1 MFEPR
6 EADTPVLFLV
16 LVVLPLVAYIL
27 LGKWSEATK
36 KREKIDLLAQLATE
50 EALKAEAMPH
60 ATATAPAIPFV
71 HPSKN
76 GIHVCARCS
85 SPATTRCSRC
95 KSVRYCSGRCQIIH
109 WRQVHKQEC
118 QQSETTSSCSSPNA
132 TVIKDSIPERISIN
146 DSLNLFYSGYN
157 IKSALMKNAP
167 SENTV
172 HSQIISGISAGTNC
186 SAVDAL
192 HEAILQKRS
201 RDKRGYHKSGTEML
215 IRHDMVVLDSLEETY
230 GTRPACLT
238 FNDTSIAYINGQDS
252 ACNMH
257 VIPKYSR
264 EPGKIFESRSKYG
277 LSGSLHSGKIGTKV
291 HETEKDI
298 ILNGGNMSNIES
310 TFNDETG
317 ELNYSYETTVTK
329 GSVKGKF
336 ALLPV
341 GTKIS
346 KSSKSTTKVFGE
358 QSFSEIEGKGKNAD
372 YSKAVR
378 MGRAI
383 PAPGSSGLQTLVL

>member
-1 MFEPR
+1 M
-6 EADTPVLFLV
+6 
-16 LVVLPLVAYIL
+16 
-27 LGKWSEATK
+27 
-36 KREKIDLLAQLATE
+36 
-50 EALKAEAMPH
+50 
-60 ATATAPAIPFV
+60 
-71 HPSKN
+71 N
-76 GIHVCARCS
+76 
-85 SPATTRCSRC
+85 
-95 KSVRYCSGRCQIIH
+95 
-109 WRQVHKQEC
+109 
-118 QQSETTSSCSSPNA
+118 
-132 TVIKDSIPERISIN
+132 
-146 DSLNLFYSGYN
+146 
-157 IKSALMKNAP
+157 NAP

-201 RDKRGYHKSGTEML
+201 RDKQGYHKSDREML
-215 IRHDMVVLDSLEETY
+215 IRHDMVVLDSLEENY

-238 FNDTSIAYINGQDS
+238 FNDTSIACINGQDS

-264 EPGKIFESRSKYG
+264 ESGKIFESRSKYG

-291 HETEKDI
+291 HETKTDI

-317 ELNYSYETTVTK
+317 ELNYSYETTLSK
-329 GSVKGKF
+329 GSVKGKC

-358 QSFSEIEGKGKNAD
+358 QSFSEVEGRGKIAD
-372 YSKAVR
+372 DSKAVR
-378 MGRAI
+378 MGCAI
-383 PAPGSSGLQTLVL
+383 PAPGSSVVAGIGFMKTIGVRKSTRLGRQDVTGLHGIHQKSNV